1 MNKSVCFTGHRTIAD
16 DKEKLSARLYALL
29 ERLVTEKKVTDFYTG
44 GAVGWDAL
52 AALTVLK
59 LRESY
64 PEVKLHLVL
73 PCPFE
78 EQSAKWN
85 EAQKEEHKH
94 IASLADTKEF
104 TSEHLGKNAMKI
116 RNARLVEL
124 ASDYCICYWNP
135 KHYRSGTGQTVRMAQ
150 KKGIE
155 VINLFEMSAN
165 SVKSPDKRLTDATN
179 SSIMDIS
186 NHLEVSTM
194 PRKKKTETAPV
205 AEVKAEVVTEAVKET
220 AAEAPAEKPA
230 KKPAAKKAPAKKTA
244 TKAKTPAKAAE
255 KKTTAKTTT
264 KTAAKTTRAI
274 APVETVKVQF
284 GGDEYDFAEI
294 KKAVE
299 ADYKSKF
306 KGKVKTIEFY
316 IKPEDKA
323 VYYVI
328 NGDFSDKIEL

>member
-1 MNKSVCFTGHRTIAD
+1 MNRSVCFTGHRTIAE

-29 ERLVTEKKVTDFYTG
+29 ERLVTEQKVTDFYTG

-73 PCPFE
+73 PCLFE

-85 EAQKEEHKH
+85 EAQKAEQKH

-220 AAEAPAEKPA
+220 VAEAPAEKPA

-244 TKAKTPAKAAE
+244 TKTPAKAAE

-264 KTAAKTTRAI
+264 KTAAKTTTAT

>member
-1 MNKSVCFTGHRTIAD
+1 MKKSACFTGHRTLMTDMNSFSALLLSVIEQMITDRNITDYYAGGAYGFDAIASLSVLQL
-16 DKEKLSARLYALL
+16 KEK
-29 ERLVTEKKVTDFYTG
+29 
-44 GAVGWDAL
+44 
-52 AALTVLK
+52 
-59 LRESY
+59 Y
-64 PEVKLHLVL
+64 PEVRLHLIL
-73 PCPFE
+73 PCSNE
-78 EQSAKWN
+78 EQTDGWN
-85 EAQKEEHKH
+85 TKRKTEFEN
-94 IASLADTKEF
+94 ILGLADSVEQV
-104 TSEHLGKNAMKI
+104 SERYYNGCMKV

-124 ASDYCICYWNP
+124 ATDYCICYWNP

-155 VINLFEMSAN
+155 VVNLFEMTAN

-205 AEVKAEVVTEAVKET
+205 VEVKAEVVTEVVKET
-220 AAEAPAEKPA
+220 VAEVPAEKPA

-255 KKTTAKTTT
+255 KKTTAKTT
-264 KTAAKTTRAI
+264 RAT

-299 ADYKSKF
+299 VDYKKKF
-306 KGKVKTIEFY
+306 NGKVKTIEFY

>member
-1 MNKSVCFTGHRTIAD
+1 MNRSVCFTGHRTIAE

-29 ERLVTEKKVTDFYTG
+29 ERLVTEQKITDFYTG
-44 GAVGWDAL
+44 GAVAWDAL

-64 PEVKLHLVL
+64 PEAKLHLVL

-85 EAQKEEHKH
+85 EAQKAEHKH

-165 SVKSPDKRLTDATN
+165 SVKSPDKRLTDDAN

-205 AEVKAEVVTEAVKET
+205 AEVKAEVVTEAVKES
-220 AAEAPAEKPA
+220 AQEAPAEKPE
-230 KKPAAKKAPAKKTA
+230 KKPAKKAPAKKTA

>member
-1 MNKSVCFTGHRTIAD
+1 
-16 DKEKLSARLYALL
+16 
-29 ERLVTEKKVTDFYTG
+29 
-44 GAVGWDAL
+44 
-52 AALTVLK
+52 
-59 LRESY
+59 
-64 PEVKLHLVL
+64 
-73 PCPFE
+73 
-78 EQSAKWN
+78 
-85 EAQKEEHKH
+85 
-94 IASLADTKEF
+94 
-104 TSEHLGKNAMKI
+104 
-116 RNARLVEL
+116 
-124 ASDYCICYWNP
+124 
-135 KHYRSGTGQTVRMAQ
+135 MAQ

-194 PRKKKTETAPV
+194 PRKKKTETETAPV

-220 AAEAPAEKPA
+220 VAEAPAEKPA

-244 TKAKTPAKAAE
+244 TKAKIPAKAAE

-264 KTAAKTTRAI
+264 KAAAKTTRAT

-284 GGDEYDFAEI
+284 GGDEYDFAQI
-294 KKAVE
+294 KQAVE

-316 IKPEDKA
+316 IKTEDKA

>member
-1 MNKSVCFTGHRTIAD
+1 MKKSVCFTGHRTIAE
-16 DKEKLSARLYALL
+16 DKETLSARLYALL
-29 ERLVTEKKVTDFYTG
+29 ERLVTEQKITDFYTG

-52 AALTVLK
+52 TALTVLK

-73 PCPFE
+73 PCLFE

-85 EAQKEEHKH
+85 EAQKAEHKH
-94 IASLADTKEF
+94 IASLADTKEL

-220 AAEAPAEKPA
+220 VAEAPAEKPA

-244 TKAKTPAKAAE
+244 TMTPAKTAE
-255 KKTTAKTTT
+255 KKTTAKTAT
-264 KTAAKTTRAI
+264 KTAAKTTRAT

-294 KKAVE
+294 KQAVE

>member
-1 MNKSVCFTGHRTIAD
+1 ML
-16 DKEKLSARLYALL
+16 EKLVGLADSVDYVSDRYYKGCMKERNARLVEFAADCCISYWNPQDFRSGTGQTVRMAQKKEIEVINLL
-29 ERLVTEKKVTDFYTG
+29 
-44 GAVGWDAL
+44 
-52 AALTVLK
+52 
-59 LRESY
+59 
-64 PEVKLHLVL
+64 
-73 PCPFE
+73 

-85 EAQKEEHKH
+85 DAQKAEHKH

-155 VINLFEMSAN
+155 VINLFESASN
-165 SVKSPDKRLTDATN
+165 SVISPDKRLTDATN

-220 AAEAPAEKPA
+220 VAEVPAEKPA

>member
-1 MNKSVCFTGHRTIAD
+1 MNRSVCFTGHRTIAE

-29 ERLVTEKKVTDFYTG
+29 ECLVTEQKVTDFYTG

-73 PCPFE
+73 PCSFE

-85 EAQKEEHKH
+85 EAQKAEYQH
-94 IASLADTKEF
+94 ILGLADNVEQV
-104 TSEHLGKNAMKI
+104 SDRYYNGCMKA

-165 SVKSPDKRLTDATN
+165 SVKSPDKRLTDAAN

-205 AEVKAEVVTEAVKET
+205 AEVKAE
-220 AAEAPAEKPA
+220 APAEKPA
-230 KKPAAKKAPAKKTA
+230 KKPAAKKAPTKKTA
-244 TKAKTPAKAAE
+244 TKTPAKAAE
-255 KKTTAKTTT
+255 KKTTAKTT
-264 KTAAKTTRAI
+264 RAT

-284 GGDEYDFAEI
+284 GGDEYDFDEI